1 MVTSDCDYCKM
12 TTLINIV
19 KLERNQIERNVER
32 ASGEEEQ
39 NEVKV
44 CAQYK
49 THNNLA
55 IHLNHPK

>member
-49 THNNLA
+49 TLVR
-55 IHLNHPK
+55 PR